1 MCGGCYLDITTRTRG
16 SSCPFCR
23 QSSSDCIGVIE
34 QFLKARLEKKDVN
47 VILHEVRSGEL
58 SDHTVVRHLFRLHQL
73 GCAEG
78 IFLLAEAFYIGKHGL
93 HPNFKR
99 AETYFKEAILLGCA
113 DGGAHFHLGCMEFDQ
128 DRLWSSF
135 RHLLIAVA
143 LGCYDRTLDRKNAA
157 LVRLGVRTGMITKA
171 AYEVA
176 LRVRQSR
183 LEATRTEGREKFG
196 RCSRL
201 SYNRGLRGNTCV
213 ANFTGLQCSRSP
225 ETDPGHFLYHRWGL
239 RDEDVN
245 PDGWVEDDH
254 GVDLVSSPHVG
265 RTTRHPDLTNL
276 LGIVY

>member
-1 MCGGCYLDITTRTRG
+1 MCG
-16 SSCPFCR
+16 
-23 QSSSDCIGVIE
+23 
-34 QFLKARLEKKDVN
+34 
-47 VILHEVRSGEL
+47 
-58 SDHTVVRHLFRLHQL
+58 
-73 GCAEG
+73 G

-201 SYNRGLRGNTCV
+201 SYNRGLRGTR
-213 ANFTGLQCSRSP
+213 AWLILQVFNVRGPRRLILAIFCIIAGGSVMRMSTP
-225 ETDPGHFLYHRWGL
+225 MAG
-239 RDEDVN
+239 
-245 PDGWVEDDH
+245 
-254 GVDLVSSPHVG
+254 
-265 RTTRHPDLTNL
+265 
-276 LGIVY
+276 